1 MPIDP
6 AILASLTP
14 KWRRVTVDP
23 IGEIEVR
30 SPTVS
35 DALRAPAP
43 GWWKNCVRMLDGTP
57 AFPADF
63 DVAAMDGAFATRLQE
78 AVFGVGNPTEPP
90 SGG

>member
-6 AILASLTP
+6 TILAGLTP
-14 KWRRVTVDP
+14 QWRAVTVDP
-23 IGEIEVR
+23 IGRVEVR

-35 DALRAPAP
+35 DAMRAPAP
-43 GWWKNCVRMLDGTP
+43 GWWMRCVRMPDGTP

-63 DVAAMDGAFATRLQE
+63 DATQLDAQFAARLQE
-78 AVFGVGNPTEPP
+78 AIFNQPNPTEPP